1 MELRHLCIYFSLIFL
16 GSCTSVPQYLE
27 DFKEDNTPDVQE
39 VTFRYL
45 ELPSLSPAP
54 ILVEDIT
61 SSLSYK
67 EKQLAEYFLPTE
79 LLNYK
84 PKGHRIQPGD
94 KLFIYIYGENERI
107 SAFLASRM
115 PVNPMFEKIVRS
127 DGTIF
132 YPNAGILN
140 VKGKTAEQVRLQLT
154 SALSSV
160 LADPQIDVSVT
171 EYNSQFYS
179 LSGAFEEPG
188 RFPIKEV
195 PITLHQAISNGNPF
209 IEKRGDLTDVKL
221 VRDKRVYSIDYEY
234 LTRTSYLQNEIFIKE
249 GDIIHLPDNSLNLV
263 HVLGEAQSPIAVPLS
278 RGSIPLSN
286 ALSQASGLNLKTA
299 NAREVFI
306 FRPKDS
312 NGSPRVF
319 TIDMSKSSSY
329 LLAADFEVRKQ
340 DIIYISTRKTSA
352 WSRFVEQL
360 IPFVDFINMTE
371 DTNFIE
377 RSL

>member
-1 MELRHLCIYFSLIFL
+1 MKLRYLSVYFSLIFL
-16 GSCTSVPQYLE
+16 GACTSVPQYLQ
-27 DFKEDNTPDVQE
+27 DFRVFEQDNTPDVQE

-45 ELPSLSPAP
+45 ELPSLSSAP

-84 PKGHRIQPGD
+84 PKGYRIQPGD

-179 LSGAFEEPG
+179 LSGAPE
-188 RFPIKEV
+188 
-195 PITLHQAISNGNPF
+195 
-209 IEKRGDLTDVKL
+209 
-221 VRDKRVYSIDYEY
+221 
-234 LTRTSYLQNEIFIKE
+234 
-249 GDIIHLPDNSLNLV
+249 
-263 HVLGEAQSPIAVPLS
+263 
-278 RGSIPLSN
+278 
-286 ALSQASGLNLKTA
+286 
-299 NAREVFI
+299 RE
-306 FRPKDS
+306 
-312 NGSPRVF
+312 
-319 TIDMSKSSSY
+319 
-329 LLAADFEVRKQ
+329 
-340 DIIYISTRKTSA
+340 
-352 WSRFVEQL
+352 
-360 IPFVDFINMTE
+360 
-371 DTNFIE
+371 
-377 RSL
+377 